1 MIKTI
6 KLDEGVELTL
16 SNSNV
21 WLYEYQDQFGH
32 DILPD
37 LMPLLGAVLRLIEN
51 ISEQG
56 LSVKEAQE
64 ITKAVAGEGGYD
76 ALIELAGLRITDL
89 INIAWAMAKAADD
102 SVPEPKKWLRSF
114 EAFPLD
120 IVVPEVFAMAAQ
132 GAMSRKNWTSLQQW
146 IGKLR
151 APKEKKKKSTKRNSA
166 TSPSQES
173 KEA

>member
-16 SNSNV
+16 SNNNV

-56 LSVKEAQE
+56 LSIKEAQE

-89 INIAWAMAKAADD
+89 INIAWAMAKVADD
-102 SVPEPKKWLRSF
+102 NIPEPKKWLRSF
-114 EAFPLD
+114 ESFPLD
-120 IVVPEVFAMAAQ
+120 IVVPEVFTMAAQ
-132 GAMSRKNWTSLQQW
+132 GAMSRKNWESLQQW

-151 APKEKKKKSTKRNSA
+151 APKKKKSTKRTST